1 MFVGEL
7 SVQEQTMSSAAV
19 ADVERAEPSSPAY
32 HVPALEKG
40 LDILECLAAQE
51 VPLTQAQLARALGR
65 GASELFRMLTT
76 LERRGYVQRDPISG
90 AYGLTLRLYE
100 LGHAH
105 SPSQGLLRAAERPM
119 RELTEGLRQSCHL
132 SVIHRGRLLVLHQ
145 EESPAPIRLS
155 VEVGGSFPLLHAV
168 SGRLLLAHLDPDRR
182 EDILLRDTDFAS
194 LPPAEQATLRER
206 LALIRDRGYDS
217 ARSETIEGVSDLA
230 VLVGGADS
238 RVQAALAIAA
248 PVRHHETFIE
258 TGLPVLRR
266 CAAATAQAAGLG
278 DGHS

>member
-1 MFVGEL
+1 
-7 SVQEQTMSSAAV
+7 MSSATVEV
-19 ADVERAEPSSPAY
+19 AESVEQATPTY

-40 LDILECLAAQE
+40 LDILECLAAQG

-119 RELTEGLRQSCHL
+119 RDLTEELRQSCHL
-132 SVIHRGRLLVLHQ
+132 SVIQRGRLLVLHQ

-168 SGRLLLAHLDPDRR
+168 SGRLLLASLDDARR
-182 EDILLRDTDFAS
+182 EETLLQDDDFAA
-194 LPPAEQATLRER
+194 LTIADQTTMRER
-206 LALIRDRGYDS
+206 LALIRERGYDA

-230 VLVGGADS
+230 VLVGGTVS
-238 RVQAALAIAA
+238 RIQAALAIAA
-248 PVRHHETFIE
+248 PVRHHETFVDE
-258 TGLPVLRR
+258 ALPALLR
-266 CAAATAQAAGLG
+266 CADATSRAAGLAN
-278 DGHS
+278 DGRRTTDDGRS